1 MKTKDLLTLEE
12 FQREELEALFREADA
27 LRKEDT
33 ARPLAGKTLG
43 LIFQKPSM
51 RTRVSFE
58 VGMFQ
63 LGGQAIT
70 LGIDDIQLGVR
81 EATRDIAAVLSR
93 YLDGIVAR
101 TFGHGD
107 VELLARHATVPV
119 VNGLSDLHHPC
130 QALSDL
136 YTIWKKKKA
145 LKGIRLAYVGDG
157 NNVLHSLLIGAGIV
171 GMHCS
176 VATPKGY
183 EPKAQIVAKAK
194 KLGGSSGS
202 EVELTNDPAKA
213 VSGADVVYTDVWT
226 SMGQEKERALRSKA
240 FRSFQVD
247 RALMRKA
254 KPSALFMHCLPAHR
268 GEEVTDEVLDGPRSI
283 VFDQAENRLHVQK
296 ALLVRLLRNKR

>member
-12 FQREELEALFREADA
+12 FQKGDIEALFQEAES
-27 LRKEDT
+27 LRKERS
-33 ARPLAGKTLG
+33 AKPLAGKTLG

-63 LGGQAIT
+63 LGGHAIT

-101 TFGHGD
+101 TFGHEE
-107 VELLARHATVPV
+107 VELLAKHATVPV
-119 VNGLSDLHHPC
+119 INGLSDLHHPC
-130 QALSDL
+130 QGLSDL
-136 YTIWKKKKA
+136 YTIWKKKGT
-145 LKGIRLAYVGDG
+145 LKGVRLAYVGDG
-157 NNVLHSLLIGAGIV
+157 NNVLHSLLLGAGFV
-171 GMHCS
+171 GMHCC

-194 KLGGSSGS
+194 KLGGSSGATI
-202 EVELTNDPAKA
+202 EATNDPAKA
-213 VSGADVVYTDVWT
+213 VQGADVVYTDVWT
-226 SMGQEKERALRSKA
+226 SMGQEREKTLRVKA
-240 FRSFQVD
+240 FQEFKIDQR
-247 RALMRKA
+247 LMNKA
-254 KPSALFMHCLPAHR
+254 KKDALFMHCLPAHR
-268 GEEVTDEVLDGPRSI
+268 GEEVTDEVLDGPQSI

-296 ALLVRLLRNKR
+296 ALLVRLLRNGR